1 MPSITSWS
9 RIEPAPPGN
18 DVAAGLAARTADA
31 LWLLARQWQVGEF
44 QAEDGGT
51 PIVARWRGHVVGPTR
66 CLLRR
71 RSRPTPSSR
80 RRASTPAACRS
91 R

>member
-1 MPSITSWS
+1 MPSITTWS

-18 DVAAGLAARTADA
+18 DVAAGHAARTADP

-51 PIVARWRGHVVGPTR
+51 PIVARWRGHASA
-66 CLLRR
+66 RR
-71 RSRPTPSSR
+71 GASPARSRPTPSSR
-80 RRASTPAACRS
+80 RRASTPRACRS